1 MWPAVRS
8 VWSVDLR
15 SSFVV
20 VFCALFLQS
29 CGSDPTSPAPAPLIP
44 QPAGFPAQTFPDD
57 NQPNADRVAL
67 GKKLFFDPI
76 LSRDLTVS
84 CATCHVPA
92 LAFADTVAVTPGV
105 EGRRGIRNAPSL
117 INVAYQP
124 YFMREGGVPTL
135 EMQVLVPI
143 QEHAEMDMNI
153 LDVAERLKAVPEY
166 VSMSQK
172 AYGRDPDPFVIT
184 RALAMFERTLIGGTS
199 IYDRVKNN
207 EYGTSMSSSA
217 QRGMALF
224 FSDRT
229 SCSSCHGG
237 FLFTDHRFANNG
249 LYEEYADNG
258 RERLTYDQA
267 DRALFKVPSLRN
279 VGVTP
284 PYMHN
289 GAFNTLDDVLQHYNS
304 GGKNHPHKHELIR
317 PLYLTQ
323 QELMDLKNFLLALT
337 DV

>member
-1 MWPAVRS
+1 MWYAK
-8 VWSVDLR
+8 
-15 SSFVV
+15 
-20 VFCALFLQS
+20 LQS
-29 CGSDPTSPAPAPLIP
+29 ISVQLLGILFIAACSSDPSTPSPEPLIP
-44 QPAGFPAQTFPDD
+44 QPAGFPAQTFPED
-57 NQPNADRVAL
+57 NVPNADRVAL

-84 CATCHVPA
+84 CATCHLPT
-92 LAFADTVAVTPGV
+92 LAFADTADVTPGV
-105 EGRRGIRNAPSL
+105 EGRRGTRNAPSL

-153 LDVAERLKAVPEY
+153 LDVADRVKAVPEY

-172 AYGRDPDPFVIT
+172 AYDREPDPFVIT
-184 RALAMFERTLIGGTS
+184 RAIASFERTLIGGTS

-207 EYGTSMSSSA
+207 EYGTSMSTSA

-258 RERLTYDQA
+258 RERLTYDSN

-279 VGVTP
+279 VAVTA

-289 GAFNTLDDVLQHYNS
+289 GGIKTLDDVLQHYNS

-317 PLYLTQ
+317 PLNLTS
-323 QELMDLKNFLLALT
+323 QELNDLKNFLLSLT